1 MFWRQRE
8 KDAPDQNGGLPC
20 GQVRV
25 LVVGDAGV
33 GKTSLVHLI
42 VKGSAIAHPPQTVG
56 CAVSVKHIS
65 YGRSSSSSNS
75 IKSDSERD
83 FFVELWDVSGH
94 ERYKKCRSIFYAQIN
109 GVIFVHDLSQ
119 RRTKASLHKWAVEI
133 AEAGTFSAPLES
145 EAPVDIAN
153 TEGARGSS
161 GNLVD
166 AARLWVE
173 RQGLLPPSE
182 EIPLTDSFPGGGAI
196 LSAAKE
202 ARFDK
207 EAIVKFFRLLIR
219 RRYFP
224 DELSGP
230 SPWSL
235 SPVTSSVFRS
245 SEISSD
251 DDQSLNKIT
260 RYDEEAYRY
269 NGLAPL
275 PAQRNLTPPTTL
287 YPQQPVS
294 TPPRATASTGTPG
307 LGRRKPAAPPERS
320 GRTSTFNISLSLSLS
335 LESEEPIGT
344 GALPRDVF
352 V

>member
-145 EAPVDIAN
+145 GGPGGLPVPFLVLSNKVDIAN

-260 RYDEEAYRY
+260 RTKEEAYRY

-294 TPPRATASTGTPG
+294 TPAEGYGFHRYAGPR
-307 LGRRKPAAPPERS
+307 PPEA
-320 GRTSTFNISLSLSLS
+320 GGAARTKRADIN
-335 LESEEPIGT
+335 
-344 GALPRDVF
+344 V
-352 V
+352 